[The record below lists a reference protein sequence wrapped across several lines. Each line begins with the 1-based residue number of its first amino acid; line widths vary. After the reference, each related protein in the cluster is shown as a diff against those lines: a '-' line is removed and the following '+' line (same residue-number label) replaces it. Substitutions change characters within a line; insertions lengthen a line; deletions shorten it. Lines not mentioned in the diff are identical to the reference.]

1 MRLTTEERRVLD
13 GEFGELKRVAL
24 AKTVEYAGV
33 VRAEALCE
41 VGMAHLFCGAHPYLD
56 ACSSKDFDEAFAE
69 MILGGPKGLV
79 FDRLAEGVRC
89 QADVFPVSSNDWE
102 AMTDDVERVRL
113 NEAYLDRFKA
123 MGVRLAGT
131 CVPYLTGFV
140 PMPGEHYVSSE
151 SHAVVLMNSLW
162 GAMGQADGLEANFW
176 AAVCGRTPLWGLH
189 DPSKRRGN
197 ALYAIEADLA
207 TTHDWDLM
215 GHAAGEKNP
224 PHTIPVFVR
233 YPRPDIHK
241 LKSSMASMATT
252 SGVEL
257 VHFVGLTPEAPT
269 LEAAMGPGPPSDVVV
284 ITRADLEA
292 SRAKLSAGRRL
303 AVHYVSVGCPH
314 LTPQQIGEAAA
325 LLEGRKV
332 AAGVACHVWTSSLF
346 KEVADR
352 SGHTAVI
359 ERAGAKL
366 LTNSCPLVSGRI
378 PKGATV
384 LAFDSAKQAHYM
396 KSETKADILYGSLV
410 ECLDSAVSG
419 RWEGVAG

>member
-1 MRLTTEERRVLD
+1 MRLTTYERRALD
-13 GEFGELKRVAL
+13 GELGELKRAAMV
-24 AKTVEYAGV
+24 KTVEYAEV
-33 VRAEALCE
+33 VRAEELCG
-41 VGMAHLFCGAHPYLD
+41 VSMAHLFCGAHPYLD
-56 ACSSKDFDEAFAE
+56 ACASRDFDEAFNE
-69 MILGGPKGLV
+69 MILGGPEGLV

-89 QADVFPVSSNDWE
+89 QSDVFPVASNDWG
-102 AMTDDVERVRL
+102 AMTDDLGRVRL
-113 NEAYLDRFKA
+113 NEAYLDRFRA

-140 PMPGEHYVSSE
+140 PLRGEHYVSSE

-162 GAMGQADGLEANFW
+162 GAFGQADGLEANFW

-189 DPSKRRGN
+189 DPSKRKGD

-215 GHAAGEKNP
+215 GHAAGEKIP
-224 PHTIPVFVR
+224 PHTIPIFVR

-241 LKSSMASMATT
+241 LKSAMASMATT

-257 VHFVGLTPEAPT
+257 AHFVGLTPEAPT
-269 LEAAMGPGPPSDVVV
+269 LEAAMRAGPSKEVVV
-284 ITRADLEA
+284 VPRADLAA

-303 AVHYVSVGCPH
+303 NVHYVSVGCPH

-332 AAGVACHVWTSSLF
+332 AAGVICHVWTSGLF
-346 KEVADR
+346 KEVSDR

-366 LTNSCPLVSGRI
+366 LTNSCPLVSGRV
-378 PKGATV
+378 PEGATV

-396 KSETKADILYGSLV
+396 KSETGADILYGSV
-410 ECLDSAVSG
+410 AECLDSAVSG